1 MAENNNSNRKLSS
14 FRQTI
19 EEYKRNEF
27 VVDDRAEAVLNILSW
42 VELFVSFT
50 IGSVSLMTPGHDAPF
65 STFESIVLIVG
76 GVIIWS
82 LVQVIIN
89 ISRSLKN
96 INNGIKVF
104 FLIDLD
110 DIDKPNKEKDNTE
123 PE

>member
-19 EEYKRNEF
+19 EDKRNEF
-27 VVDDRAEAVLNILSW
+27 GVDDRAEAVLNILPW
-42 VELFVSFT
+42 VELFGSFT
-50 IGSVSLMTPGHDAPF
+50 IGFVSLLTPGHDAPF

-89 ISRSLKN
+89 ISRSLKH

-110 DIDKPNKEKDNTE
+110 DLDKPNKEKDNTE